1 MTVGDSIKRAA
12 EGTKNVTEK
21 AVDAVET
28 KVSDVTD
35 TVQDAL
41 HDAGQK
47 IQGAV
52 GRDGSESFN
61 PRRRR
66 CRSGV
71 RRAGQ

>member
-52 GRDGSESFN
+52 GRDEDKTK
-61 PRRRR
+61 
-66 CRSGV
+66 
-71 RRAGQ
+71 